1 MLRSSALGF
10 LLLCALYAHAAEA
23 PWLRISSS
31 HFSVLTDGGEKRGR
45 ELILRFEQMR
55 AVFAQLLMKTRVRM
69 PEPLDI
75 IAVKNDKEYVQLAPL
90 VRNQPISAPA
100 FLLPGEDRNYIVLD
114 LFADDSWRAIS
125 HQFAHLLLN
134 YNYPPTPGW
143 FDEGFAEY
151 FSSLRF
157 TDRQAQMGSDPELS
171 LTWREDLIGNQTEV
185 PNPSKSLTALV
196 STPVWMTI
204 PDLFTQ
210 RHDTRNYQEGS
221 HHTLF
226 YAESW
231 IVMHYLINKDKLSEA
246 GTYFGLVQ
254 IQKTPVEQAIQQAF
268 GVSAPEFEQI
278 LKDYFHS
285 LTPLFQAEDAATRRG
300 TTAPGGEI
308 YQFSVVGPEQT
319 GASVQPVAEA
329 EAHALLAEAASRL
342 PEHREQALKE
352 LQSILSQP
360 KLENAVA
367 HRALAWADTE
377 KKGFDQATE
386 QLDRASEL
394 NERDPWVHY
403 YKALV
408 KFRQHEAT
416 GEPYHGLANMI
427 QDLHAVLDWDPDFAE
442 AYNLLALA
450 RLEGGGIRSAVEAI
464 KAATQLS
471 SRNQTYTLNMAR
483 IYMAAKQWD
492 DAAGLLNGLKASQDP
507 QIAQAAKKHLNDL
520 PTLKKYGV
528 LPEPEAKSVPSITAA
543 ARSGHRNG
551 ETTDAQEEDGNEH
564 VPSAPAGL
572 QIDKRPVK
580 FLKGILVSVD
590 CTQAP
595 IAVLTVTIG
604 KRTLKLRS
612 EDYKSI
618 TLIGA
623 DDFSCDWRNRAV
635 AVNYK
640 AGGKVDGDVVSLEIR

>member
-1 MLRSSALGF
+1 MLRTLS
-10 LLLCALYAHAAEA
+10 LLSLLFCGVFVRAAET
-23 PWLRISSS
+23 PWLRISST
-31 HFSVLTDGGEKRGR
+31 HFSVLTDAGEKKGR
-45 ELILRFEQMR
+45 EVILRFEQMR

-69 PEPLDI
+69 PEPLEI
-75 IAVKNDKEYVQLAPL
+75 IAVKSDKEHVQLGPF
-90 VRNQPISAPA
+90 VHNQPISAPA
-100 FLLPGEDRNYIVLD
+100 FFLSGEDRNYIVLD

-151 FSSLRF
+151 FSSLRLENK
-157 TDRQAQMGSDPELS
+157 QAQMGADPELNVA
-171 LTWREDLIGNQTEV
+171 WQEDLIGNQTEV
-185 PNPSKSLTALV
+185 RNPPKSLTALL

-204 PDLFTQ
+204 PDLFAM
-210 RHDTRNYQEGS
+210 RHDTPNYQEGS

-231 IVMHYLINKDKLSEA
+231 IVMHYLINKNKLSET

-254 IQKTPVEQAIQQAF
+254 IQKTPIEQAIQQAY
-268 GVSAPEFEQI
+268 GMSAAQFEQA

-285 LTPLFQAEDAATRRG
+285 LAPLFQAEDAAMRPRA
-300 TTAPGGEI
+300 TTPAGEL
-308 YQFSVVGPEQT
+308 YQFSVVGAEEI
-319 GASVQPVAEA
+319 GANVQAVAEA
-329 EAHALLAEAASRL
+329 EAQAFLAEAALRL

-352 LQSILSQP
+352 LQSIVSQP

-367 HRALAWADTE
+367 HRALAWADME
-377 KKGFDQATE
+377 KKEVDQAADE
-386 QLDRASEL
+386 LDKASEI

-427 QDLHAVLDWDPDFAE
+427 QDLRAVLDWDPDFAE

-450 RLEGGGIRSAVEAI
+450 RLEGGGIRSAIEAI
-464 KAATQLS
+464 RAATQLS
-471 SRNQTYTLNMAR
+471 PRNQTYALNMAR
-483 IYMAAKQWD
+483 VYMAAKQWD
-492 DAAGLLNGLKASQDP
+492 DAATLLNGLKNSQTP
-507 QIAQAAKKHLNDL
+507 QIAQAAKKNLEDL
-520 PTLKKYGV
+520 PTLRKYGV
-528 LPEPEAKSVPSITAA
+528 LPEAEAKSVPAA
-543 ARSGHRNG
+543 STGHHKQENAN
-551 ETTDAQEEDGNEH
+551 AQEEAGELE
-564 VPSAPAGL
+564 PSSPAGPP
-572 QIDKRPVK
+572 IDKRPVQ
-580 FLKGILVSVD
+580 FIKGKLASVD
-590 CTQAP
+590 CAQTPA
-595 IAVLTVTIG
+595 AVLTVIAG
-604 KRTLKLRS
+604 KKTLRFRS

-640 AGGKVDGDVVSLEIR
+640 PGGKLDGDVVSLEIQ